1 MVLSSRLLQ
10 LARERLKFIFS
21 QSAYFFESPNYTSTS
36 FPDILIDL
44 SRYDSSELV
53 QGSIHLLNR
62 FYSAEV
68 TLFQKA
74 IQTQLLV
81 TEESQ
86 TVFTEIKELLP
97 LLRRLLSVDAGESQ
111 RKEIIRIINTFT
123 QMCVLKEDNE
133 QPHQQN
139 QNILYNYGEL

>member
-1 MVLSSRLLQ
+1 MLQ

-44 SRYDSSELV
+44 SCYDSNELV
-53 QGSIHLLNR
+53 QGSMHLLNR

-86 TVFTEIKELLP
+86 RVFTEIKKLLP
-97 LLRRLLSVDAGESQ
+97 DLRHLLSVDAGESQ
-111 RKEIIRIINTFT
+111 RKEIIRIISTFT
-123 QMCVLKEDNE
+123 QMCVLKEDE
-133 QPHQQN
+133 EEPHQQN

>member
-1 MVLSSRLLQ
+1 M
-10 LARERLKFIFS
+10 
-21 QSAYFFESPNYTSTS
+21 
-36 FPDILIDL
+36 
-44 SRYDSSELV
+44 
-53 QGSIHLLNR
+53 HLLNR

-86 TVFTEIKELLP
+86 RVFTEIKELLP
-97 LLRRLLSVDAGESQ
+97 DLRRLLSVDAGESQ

-123 QMCVLKEDNE
+123 QMCVLQQDDEE
-133 QPHQQN
+133 PHQQN
-139 QNILYNYGEL
+139 QKILYNYGEL

>member
-21 QSAYFFESPNYTSTS
+21 QSAYFLESPNYTSTS

-86 TVFTEIKELLP
+86 RVFTEIKELLP
-97 LLRRLLSVDAGESQ
+97 DLRRLLSVDAGESQ

-123 QMCVLKEDNE
+123 QMCVLQQDDEE
-133 QPHQQN
+133 PHQQN
-139 QNILYNYGEL
+139 QKILYNYGEL